1 MANDQWNQ
9 GGPRNTG
16 GGATGLAEKA
26 KDAAGGI
33 AGTARD
39 WAADAAD
46 RAKDVASTAADTA
59 RDWASNV
66 AHRAEGAYAATRDS
80 VVGAEHSVE
89 SFIRRHPV
97 QSVFIAL
104 GVGCLLGCALA
115 RR

>member
-1 MANDQWNQ
+1 MANNQWNR
-9 GGPRNTG
+9 GGPRTTE
-16 GGATGLAEKA
+16 GGAAGLADRA
-26 KDAAGGI
+26 KDAAGT
-33 AGTARD
+33 AADTARG
-39 WAADAAD
+39 WAEKAG
-46 RAKDVASTAADTA
+46 DVASGVADTA